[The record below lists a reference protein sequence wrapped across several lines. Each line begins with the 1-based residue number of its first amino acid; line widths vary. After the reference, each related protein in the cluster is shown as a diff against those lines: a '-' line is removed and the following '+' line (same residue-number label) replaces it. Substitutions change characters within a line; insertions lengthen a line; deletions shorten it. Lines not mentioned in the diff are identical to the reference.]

1 MENHLWKC
9 EVTHPDK
16 WAKKQ
21 RPVYAVE
28 ESKPKVI
35 TYVNNHLKDGYI
47 VGKVSQLGKRL
58 GMNLYHS

>member
-1 MENHLWKC
+1 MENQLWRC

-16 WAKKQ
+16 WAKKH
-21 RPVYAVE
+21 RPIYAVE

-35 TYVNNHLKDGYI
+35 AYVNRHLMGGYI

-58 GMNLYHS
+58 AINLYHG